1 MGMQQQQQ
9 QQQQQYVPG
18 ALGIGSSVRIVKG
31 VHKGKDGVVRKMMGD
46 KLSVQVRV

>member
-1 MGMQQQQQ
+1 MQQQQQ

-18 ALGIGSSVRIVKG
+18 ALGIGSSVRIGKG
-31 VHKGKDGVVRKMMGD
+31 VYKGKDGVVRKMMGD